1 MLLVVPLAG
10 SETSCTDVGCGS
22 DADVEGMPAARAG
35 MNSGHLPIPMVTSWL
50 ALAGS
55 IIGVVGVVWFWKL
68 SASLLWQIQLCCLG
82 DGTGAHLQ
90 YLQTEKLLAETKQ
103 VAGAQRQ
110 LWGALAWPLPVPGL
124 AAPHFWNV
132 GGTYRTE
139 KQMQYAANRDH

>member
-1 MLLVVPLAG
+1 MLLDVPLAG

-35 MNSGHLPIPMVTSWL
+35 MNSGHLPIPLVTSWP

-55 IIGVVGVVWFWKL
+55 IVGGVRAAWVLETFCLPLADPVLL
-68 SASLLWQIQLCCLG
+68 SG

-90 YLQTEKLLAETKQ
+90 HPQMETLLAETEQ